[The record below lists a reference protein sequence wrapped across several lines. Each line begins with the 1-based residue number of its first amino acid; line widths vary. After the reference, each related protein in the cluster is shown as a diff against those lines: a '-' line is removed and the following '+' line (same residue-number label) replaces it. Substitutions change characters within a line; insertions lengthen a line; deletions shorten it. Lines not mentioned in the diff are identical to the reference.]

1 MDRHIAKVWALEFP
15 SPTIKL
21 VALCVAR
28 LSVRSGLCFA
38 RQKTIAAD
46 TGLHVKTVQKAL
58 ADLEEKGWIKRQG
71 FLKDD
76 GQRGSDRIWLTLPEV
91 VLEADEPDGLN
102 PFGDG
107 GYFEKGSP
115 ASNQGSPGLP
125 TPESSTGTVPADD
138 SSKSQGVLGESEGED
153 ARSREL
159 SSSDLDLAVEAIW
172 TRVGDNGRKRSS
184 KVKVKTAL
192 EAALSRRPKGQ
203 PAMERLELILRGVQ
217 AYMTD
222 PDTLKEKGKFEHGAH
237 RTLQGDVWATYLAE
251 GRAEPVPS
259 AVEAREPAN
268 PDIGTN
274 DRPGPVLQ
282 TLWAERARDGL
293 GWDVSTQ
300 GPRPGAPG
308 CRLDPDVQRAHGFIP
323 YEEAAANLEANG
335 RRLQADL
342 DRALIEHVPASLVEG
357 AFAEDDDAGAF

>member
-46 TGLHVKTVQKAL
+46 TGLHLKTVQKAL

-71 FLKDD
+71 FIKDD

-91 VLEADEPDGLN
+91 VLEAEVPDGLN

-125 TPESSTGTVPADD
+125 TPESTTGTVPAQD
-138 SSKSQGVLGESEGED
+138 SSKSQGVLGDDEGTD
-153 ARSREL
+153 AQAREL
-159 SSSDLDLAVEAIW
+159 SSADLDMAVEAIW
-172 TRVGDNGRKRSS
+172 MRVGDNGRKRSS
-184 KVKVKTAL
+184 KPKVRKAL
-192 EAALSRRPKGQ
+192 EAALKRRPKDQ
-203 PAMERLELILRGVQ
+203 APIDRLELILRGVQ

-222 PDTLKEKGKFEHGAH
+222 PDTLKEKGRFEHGAH
-237 RTLQGDVWATYLAE
+237 RTLEGDVWATYLAE
-251 GRAEPVPS
+251 GRAAPVPTTE
-259 AVEAREPAN
+259 EARSPAF
-268 PDIGTN
+268 PEIGSN
-274 DRPGPVLQ
+274 DRPGPALQ
-282 TLWAERARDGL
+282 KLWAERARDGL
-293 GWDVSTQ
+293 GWDVNTQ
-300 GPRPGAPG
+300 GPRPGMPG
-308 CRLDPDVQRAHGFIP
+308 CRLDPDVQRAHGFEP
-323 YEEAAANLEANG
+323 YGASPVSQAKDTLALAASAEA
-335 RRLQADL
+335 
-342 DRALIEHVPASLVEG
+342 RALDLVD
-357 AFAEDDDAGAF
+357 DDDAGAF